1 MILDALLK
9 TKSKAVLI
17 DIINKNGSILL
28 DLFHVVQFVVESKI
42 LLLCLYVFKRIT
54 VALSFR
60 FADAA
65 QHNEAV

>member
-42 LLLCLYVFKRIT
+42 L
-54 VALSFR
+54 
-60 FADAA
+60 
-65 QHNEAV
+65 